1 MKKEINVVAA
11 VIVDELDRIL
21 VAKRPPGK
29 TLANLWEF
37 PGGKVEA
44 GEDEIEALKRELLEE
59 MDTEIEVLDKITTT
73 RYEYD
78 FGIVNLTTY
87 YSKVVRGNLTLNE
100 HIEKRWLK
108 RSELGNIELAPADLP
123 AIRIIQEG

>member
-11 VIVDELDRIL
+11 VIVDDLDRIL
-21 VAKRPPGK
+21 VAKRPPVK

-100 HIEKRWLK
+100 HIEKRL
-108 RSELGNIELAPADLP
+108 SLIH
-123 AIRIIQEG
+123 I